1 MEYTANRVILRG
13 SLAGLPAFSHE
24 NHARRFYRFFLEVER
39 LSGTADVLPVIAAED
54 VLNTMDLSG
63 GGRIE
68 VRGQLR
74 SFNSRAPSG
83 RKLILSVYAAELE
96 TSDEGPENLVALT
109 GALCKPP
116 VYRRTPLGREIC
128 DVMLAVRPPLLYRH
142 IRRGDIVLC
151 RYPGRYWR
159 NLRFVPQTFVKRVVG
174 LPGETIEIADGVVLI
189 DGEPLSE
196 PYLDPAHCRFRRSM
210 PPRTLDTDEYFVM
223 GDNRDNSN
231 DSRSVGALKRTAIRA
246 RVAKVL
252 FRLPSRKRKKRR

>member
-1 MEYTANRVILRG
+1 MSDALLFFVC
-13 SLAGLPAFSHE
+13 LAA
-24 NHARRFYRFFLEVER
+24 
-39 LSGTADVLPVIAAED
+39 
-54 VLNTMDLSG
+54 
-63 GGRIE
+63 
-68 VRGQLR
+68 
-74 SFNSRAPSG
+74 
-83 RKLILSVYAAELE
+83 
-96 TSDEGPENLVALT
+96 
-109 GALCKPP
+109 ALCIRQFIGCAAVVK
-116 VYRRTPLGREIC
+116 GRSMLSTLHPR

-210 PPRTLDTDEYFVM
+210 PPRTLGADDYFVM

-252 FRLPSRKRKKRR
+252 FRLPSRKRKSGAEWDKSAHIVTKCALCAPEKYGIMNPNEYFQRRLVISDAETVSDAALHAPAGAADGSPRTGG

>member
-1 MEYTANRVILRG
+1 MSDALLFFVC
-13 SLAGLPAFSHE
+13 LAA
-24 NHARRFYRFFLEVER
+24 
-39 LSGTADVLPVIAAED
+39 
-54 VLNTMDLSG
+54 
-63 GGRIE
+63 
-68 VRGQLR
+68 
-74 SFNSRAPSG
+74 
-83 RKLILSVYAAELE
+83 
-96 TSDEGPENLVALT
+96 
-109 GALCKPP
+109 ALCIRQFIVCVAVVK
-116 VYRRTPLGREIC
+116 GRSMLSTLHPR

-210 PPRTLDTDEYFVM
+210 PPRTLGADDYFVM

-246 RVAKVL
+246 RVVKVL

>member
-1 MEYTANRVILRG
+1 MSDALLFFVC
-13 SLAGLPAFSHE
+13 LAAVLCIRQFIGCAAVVKGRSM
-24 NHARRFYRFFLEVER
+24 
-39 LSGTADVLPVIAAED
+39 LSTLHP
-54 VLNTMDLSG
+54 
-63 GGRIE
+63 R
-68 VRGQLR
+68 
-74 SFNSRAPSG
+74 
-83 RKLILSVYAAELE
+83 
-96 TSDEGPENLVALT
+96 
-109 GALCKPP
+109 
-116 VYRRTPLGREIC
+116 

-210 PPRTLDTDEYFVM
+210 PPRTLGADEYFVM

-252 FRLPSRKRKKRR
+252 GAAAGVLRCVGGDENEARVLASCRRADRFLADLQLSGLFRKADEIEQFIHRLPSPFPFLRRRPRGWPCPARARARGTCAPA

>member
-1 MEYTANRVILRG
+1 MSDALLFFVC
-13 SLAGLPAFSHE
+13 LAA
-24 NHARRFYRFFLEVER
+24 
-39 LSGTADVLPVIAAED
+39 
-54 VLNTMDLSG
+54 
-63 GGRIE
+63 
-68 VRGQLR
+68 
-74 SFNSRAPSG
+74 
-83 RKLILSVYAAELE
+83 
-96 TSDEGPENLVALT
+96 
-109 GALCKPP
+109 ALCIRQFIGCAAVVK
-116 VYRRTPLGREIC
+116 GRSMLSTLHPR

-210 PPRTLDTDEYFVM
+210 PPRTLGADEYFVM

-252 FRLPSRKRKKRR
+252 FRLPSRKSAHIVTKCALCAPEKYGIMNPNEYFQRRLVISDAETVSDAALHAPAGAADGSPRAGG

>member
-1 MEYTANRVILRG
+1 MSDALLFFVC
-13 SLAGLPAFSHE
+13 LAA
-24 NHARRFYRFFLEVER
+24 
-39 LSGTADVLPVIAAED
+39 
-54 VLNTMDLSG
+54 
-63 GGRIE
+63 
-68 VRGQLR
+68 
-74 SFNSRAPSG
+74 
-83 RKLILSVYAAELE
+83 
-96 TSDEGPENLVALT
+96 
-109 GALCKPP
+109 ALCIRQFIGCAAVVK
-116 VYRRTPLGREIC
+116 GRSMLSTLHPR

-210 PPRTLDTDEYFVM
+210 PPRTLGADEYFVM

-231 DSRSVGALKRTAIRA
+231 DSRSVGALKWSAIRA
-246 RVAKVL
+246 RVTKCCSVCPRASGKSGAEWDKNAHIVTKCAL
-252 FRLPSRKRKKRR
+252 CAPEKYGIMNPNEYFQRRLVISDAETVSDAALHAPAGAADGSPRAGG

>member
-1 MEYTANRVILRG
+1 MSDALLFFVC
-13 SLAGLPAFSHE
+13 LA
-24 NHARRFYRFFLEVER
+24 
-39 LSGTADVLPVIAAED
+39 
-54 VLNTMDLSG
+54 
-63 GGRIE
+63 
-68 VRGQLR
+68 
-74 SFNSRAPSG
+74 
-83 RKLILSVYAAELE
+83 
-96 TSDEGPENLVALT
+96 VALCIRQFI
-109 GALCKPP
+109 GCAAVVK
-116 VYRRTPLGREIC
+116 GRSMLSTLHPR

-189 DGEPLSE
+189 DGEPLPE
-196 PYLDPAHCRFRRSM
+196 PYLDPAHCRFHRSM

-231 DSRSVGALKRTAIRA
+231 DSRSVGALKRSAIRA

>member
-1 MEYTANRVILRG
+1 MMGNQNPVGVFDSGVGGIGTLSALRRELPQEDFLYFG
-13 SLAGLPAFSHE
+13 DTLLFFVCLAA
-24 NHARRFYRFFLEVER
+24 
-39 LSGTADVLPVIAAED
+39 
-54 VLNTMDLSG
+54 
-63 GGRIE
+63 
-68 VRGQLR
+68 
-74 SFNSRAPSG
+74 
-83 RKLILSVYAAELE
+83 
-96 TSDEGPENLVALT
+96 
-109 GALCKPP
+109 ALCIRQFIGCAAVVK
-116 VYRRTPLGREIC
+116 GRSMLSTLHPR

>member
-1 MEYTANRVILRG
+1 MC
-13 SLAGLPAFSHE
+13 LAA
-24 NHARRFYRFFLEVER
+24 
-39 LSGTADVLPVIAAED
+39 
-54 VLNTMDLSG
+54 
-63 GGRIE
+63 
-68 VRGQLR
+68 
-74 SFNSRAPSG
+74 
-83 RKLILSVYAAELE
+83 
-96 TSDEGPENLVALT
+96 
-109 GALCKPP
+109 ALCIRQFIGCAAVVK
-116 VYRRTPLGREIC
+116 GRSMLSTLHPR

-210 PPRTLDTDEYFVM
+210 PPRTLGADDYFVM

-252 FRLPSRKRKKRR
+252 FRLPSRKRKSGAEWDKSAHIVTKCALCAPEKYGIMNPNEYFQRRLVISDAETVSDAALHAPAGAADGSPRTGG

>member
-1 MEYTANRVILRG
+1 
-13 SLAGLPAFSHE
+13 
-24 NHARRFYRFFLEVER
+24 
-39 LSGTADVLPVIAAED
+39 
-54 VLNTMDLSG
+54 
-63 GGRIE
+63 
-68 VRGQLR
+68 
-74 SFNSRAPSG
+74 
-83 RKLILSVYAAELE
+83 
-96 TSDEGPENLVALT
+96 
-109 GALCKPP
+109 
-116 VYRRTPLGREIC
+116 
-128 DVMLAVRPPLLYRH
+128 MLAVRPPLLYRH

-210 PPRTLDTDEYFVM
+210 PPRTLGADEYFVM

-246 RVAKVL
+246 RVTKVL

>member
-1 MEYTANRVILRG
+1 MSDALLFFVC
-13 SLAGLPAFSHE
+13 LAA
-24 NHARRFYRFFLEVER
+24 
-39 LSGTADVLPVIAAED
+39 
-54 VLNTMDLSG
+54 
-63 GGRIE
+63 
-68 VRGQLR
+68 
-74 SFNSRAPSG
+74 
-83 RKLILSVYAAELE
+83 
-96 TSDEGPENLVALT
+96 
-109 GALCKPP
+109 ALCIRQFIGCAAVVK
-116 VYRRTPLGREIC
+116 GRSMLSTLHPR
-128 DVMLAVRPPLLYRH
+128 DVMLAVRPPELCAYGLLCGLLYRH

-210 PPRTLDTDEYFVM
+210 PPRTLGADEYFVM

-231 DSRSVGALKRTAIRA
+231 DSRSVGALKRIAIRA

>member
-1 MEYTANRVILRG
+1 
-13 SLAGLPAFSHE
+13 
-24 NHARRFYRFFLEVER
+24 
-39 LSGTADVLPVIAAED
+39 
-54 VLNTMDLSG
+54 
-63 GGRIE
+63 
-68 VRGQLR
+68 
-74 SFNSRAPSG
+74 
-83 RKLILSVYAAELE
+83 
-96 TSDEGPENLVALT
+96 
-109 GALCKPP
+109 
-116 VYRRTPLGREIC
+116 
-128 DVMLAVRPPLLYRH
+128 MLAVRPPLLYRH

-210 PPRTLDTDEYFVM
+210 PPRTLGADEYFVM

-231 DSRSVGALKRTAIRA
+231 DSRSVGALKRIAIRA
-246 RVAKVL
+246 RVVKVL

>member
-1 MEYTANRVILRG
+1 MSDALLFFVC
-13 SLAGLPAFSHE
+13 LAA
-24 NHARRFYRFFLEVER
+24 
-39 LSGTADVLPVIAAED
+39 
-54 VLNTMDLSG
+54 
-63 GGRIE
+63 
-68 VRGQLR
+68 
-74 SFNSRAPSG
+74 
-83 RKLILSVYAAELE
+83 
-96 TSDEGPENLVALT
+96 
-109 GALCKPP
+109 ALCIRQFIGCAAVVK
-116 VYRRTPLGREIC
+116 GRSMLSTLHPR

-210 PPRTLDTDEYFVM
+210 PPRTLGADEYFVM

-252 FRLPSRKRKKRR
+252 FRLPSRKRKSGAEWDKNAHIVTKCALCASEKYGIMNPNEYFQRRLVISDAETVSDAALHAPAGAADGSPRAGG

>member
-1 MEYTANRVILRG
+1 MSDALLFFVC
-13 SLAGLPAFSHE
+13 LAA
-24 NHARRFYRFFLEVER
+24 
-39 LSGTADVLPVIAAED
+39 
-54 VLNTMDLSG
+54 
-63 GGRIE
+63 
-68 VRGQLR
+68 
-74 SFNSRAPSG
+74 
-83 RKLILSVYAAELE
+83 
-96 TSDEGPENLVALT
+96 
-109 GALCKPP
+109 ALCIRQFTGCAAVVK
-116 VYRRTPLGREIC
+116 GRSMLSTLHPR

-151 RYPGRYWR
+151 CYPGRYWR

-210 PPRTLDTDEYFVM
+210 PPRALGADEYFVM

>member
-1 MEYTANRVILRG
+1 MSDALLFFVC
-13 SLAGLPAFSHE
+13 LAAALGIRQFIGCAAVVKGRSM
-24 NHARRFYRFFLEVER
+24 
-39 LSGTADVLPVIAAED
+39 LSTLHP
-54 VLNTMDLSG
+54 
-63 GGRIE
+63 R
-68 VRGQLR
+68 
-74 SFNSRAPSG
+74 
-83 RKLILSVYAAELE
+83 
-96 TSDEGPENLVALT
+96 
-109 GALCKPP
+109 
-116 VYRRTPLGREIC
+116 

-210 PPRTLDTDEYFVM
+210 PPRTLGADEYFVM

-252 FRLPSRKRKKRR
+252 FRLPSRKRKSGAEWDKSAHIVTKCALCAPEKYGIMNPNEYFQRRLVISDAETVSDAALHAPAGAADGSPRAGG

>member
-1 MEYTANRVILRG
+1 MSDALLFFVC
-13 SLAGLPAFSHE
+13 LAA
-24 NHARRFYRFFLEVER
+24 
-39 LSGTADVLPVIAAED
+39 
-54 VLNTMDLSG
+54 
-63 GGRIE
+63 
-68 VRGQLR
+68 
-74 SFNSRAPSG
+74 
-83 RKLILSVYAAELE
+83 
-96 TSDEGPENLVALT
+96 
-109 GALCKPP
+109 ALCIRQFIGCAAVVK
-116 VYRRTPLGREIC
+116 GRSMLSTLHPR

-210 PPRTLDTDEYFVM
+210 PPRTLGADDYFVM

-231 DSRSVGALKRTAIRA
+231 DSRSVGALKRTAIHA

-252 FRLPSRKRKKRR
+252 GAAAGVLRCVGGDENEARVLASCRRADRFLADLQLSGLFRKADEIEQFIHRLPSPFPFLRRRPRGWPCPARARARGTCAPA